1 MRNKHYEIDMLNGA
15 LAPKL
20 LAFALPLMVSSIM
33 QLLFNAADVIVVG
46 RYAGDASLAAV
57 TSTGSLVNLLVN
69 LFMGLSIGANVTVAH
84 ALGHGDT
91 DRTEKEIGRAS
102 CRERV

>member
-33 QLLFNAADVIVVG
+33 QLLFNAA
-46 RYAGDASLAAV
+46 
-57 TSTGSLVNLLVN
+57 
-69 LFMGLSIGANVTVAH
+69 
-84 ALGHGDT
+84 
-91 DRTEKEIGRAS
+91 EIGRAH
-102 CRERV
+102 V